1 MDETTRRRLR
11 GGRMLLA
18 GRNVVE
24 VALAMGVTRQTV
36 SIWKGRLDKG
46 GINALRT
53 KPRSGRP
60 ARLSEAQLG
69 GLRRALLQ
77 SSTEHGFGTQLWT
90 IKRVGVLITRMY
102 AVEYG
107 QTQIR
112 NILSALGFSAQKPE
126 QGEIENDE
134 DDLRGW
140 ESKPSLALKKEHS
153 EKAG

>member
-1 MDETTRRRLR
+1 
-11 GGRMLLA
+11 MLLA
-18 GRNVVE
+18 GRGVIE
-24 VALAMGVTRQTV
+24 VAQAMGVARQTV
-36 SIWKGRLDKG
+36 SIWKARLDKG
-46 GINALRT
+46 GINALCT

-77 SSTEHGFGTQLWT
+77 SPTEHGFGTQLWT
-90 IKRVGVLITRMY
+90 LKRVGTLITRMY

-107 QTQIR
+107 QTQIW
-112 NILSALGFSAQKPE
+112 NILGALGFSAQKPK
-126 QGEIENDE
+126 QGEIEHDE

-140 ESKPSLALKKEHS
+140 ESKPSLALRKERG